1 METKI
6 FSDIIT
12 LGQFL
17 KHEGIIGS
25 GGEAKWFLSEN
36 EVLLN
41 DEIESR
47 RGKKLQHGDVL
58 DLGEFGQFKIEYKQ

>member
-6 FSDIIT
+6 FGDVIT

-25 GGEAKWFLSEN
+25 GGQAKWFLSEN
-36 EVLLN
+36 VVYIN
-41 DEIESR
+41 DEVENR
-47 RGKKLQHGDVL
+47 RGKKLQHGDVIKS
-58 DLGEFGQFKIEYKQ
+58 DEFGQYKIEYKQ

>member
-41 DEIESR
+41 HEIESR